1 MKRSGVS
8 LPQSLLM
15 PLLVGLGLVMTN
27 GCSSVQELNYYQL
40 PQQAYTASPV
50 AIDAAVIVVEPVM
63 VANYLNTNALIL
75 QTSDVQLVK
84 TNQQQWAEALD
95 QQLTRL
101 LQQQL
106 SAALTSY
113 RVTERAPEGPHQRL
127 LVQVEQFHGTEQGQI
142 LISGKYSVVNG
153 DQTIQQRFALTLAQ
167 PEDGYPSMVATLGL
181 GWQQVVTNISQ
192 HFKPDVLKVMPGNE

>member
-1 MKRSGVS
+1 MKRTVAS
-8 LPQSLLM
+8 LM
-15 PLLVGLGLVMTN
+15 MALGLAAAS
-27 GCSSVQELNYYQL
+27 GCSSVQELNFYQL
-40 PQQAYTASPV
+40 PQQANTTTSASS
-50 AIDAAVIVVEPVM
+50 DAAVIVVEPVM

-106 SAALTSY
+106 TAALPDY
-113 RVTERAPEGPHQRL
+113 RVTDRAPQGPQQRL
-127 LVQVEQFHGTEQGQI
+127 LVQVEQFHGTEQGMV
-142 LISGKYSVVNG
+142 LISGKYSLVNG
-153 DQTIQQRFALTLAQ
+153 EQTIQQRFALELAQ
-167 PEDGYPSMVATLGL
+167 PQDGYSSMVATLGQ

-192 HFKPDVLKVMPGNE
+192 HFKPDVLKVKQGDK

>member
-1 MKRSGVS
+1 MKRTDVS
-8 LPQSLLM
+8 LQKSLKQALM
-15 PLLVGLGLVMTN
+15 VLGLMTAS
-27 GCSSVQELNYYQL
+27 GCSSVQELNFYQL
-40 PQQAYTASPV
+40 PQQANTATS
-50 AIDAAVIVVEPVM
+50 ASIDAAVIVVEPVM

-84 TNQQQWAEALD
+84 TSQHQWAEALD

-106 SAALTSY
+106 TAALPGH
-113 RVTERAPEGPHQRL
+113 RVTDRAPQGPQQRL
-127 LVQVEQFHGTEQGQI
+127 LVQVEQFHGTEQGRV

-153 DQTIQQRFALTLAQ
+153 EHTIQQRFALELAQ
-167 PEDGYPSMVATLGL
+167 PEDGYPSMVATLGE

-192 HFKPDVLKVMPGNE
+192 LFKPDVLKIKSTE

>member
-1 MKRSGVS
+1 
-8 LPQSLLM
+8 
-15 PLLVGLGLVMTN
+15 
-27 GCSSVQELNYYQL
+27 VQELNYYQL
-40 PQQAYTASPV
+40 PQQAYSASTV
-50 AIDAAVIVVEPVM
+50 AIDAAVLVVEPVM

-75 QTSDVQLVK
+75 QTSEVQLVK

-106 SAALTSY
+106 SAALPGY
-113 RVTERAPEGPHQRL
+113 RVTDRAPEGPHQRL

-142 LISGKYSVVNG
+142 LLSGKYSVVNAE
-153 DQTIQQRFALTLAQ
+153 QTIQQRFALELAQ

-192 HFKPDVLKVMPGNE
+192 HFKPDVLKVKQGDE